1 MNTPPPVQCSHA
13 ERVEGYGWKKYCA
26 GKNIALLKETFL
38 KWSMSKKWPVCKV
51 PFTFTKRKIFCEKD
65 EKEKPSFSQSFQI
78 EMAPKVL
85 I

>member
-1 MNTPPPVQCSHA
+1 
-13 ERVEGYGWKKYCA
+13 
-26 GKNIALLKETFL
+26 
-38 KWSMSKKWPVCKV
+38 MSKKCPVCKV

-85 I
+85 ISAPQPLN